1 MTTIHDVAKRAGVSP
16 VTVSRVI
23 NGASNVNTATREKV
37 EQAIRELGYVPNLS
51 ARSLRSRQTSTLAL
65 IVPDITNAFWTTVA
79 RGVEDTA
86 QAEGYS
92 VLLCNTDES
101 LAKQSGYLNAVL
113 QQRVDGVI
121 IAPYDSNPQ
130 NLSQLG
136 HLKTPLVVLDRRVEG
151 WEVDTVRTDS
161 ISGAFA
167 LTQHLIRLGHRQIAI
182 ISGPSVT
189 STAEERVAGYCL
201 ALEEAG
207 IPVDARLIRRG
218 EYRSISGRILTD
230 QLLDEGINLSAIVAG
245 NNVIA
250 LGVLESLQNH
260 GKTVPQDIALVC
272 FDELPDL
279 AHFFP
284 FLTVVVQPAYDM
296 GVNAAQL
303 LISRINA
310 NAPLHPRHVVL
321 PSRLALRYSCG
332 RFLKQA
338 GATAPDAAAAA
349 AGAVFLTPMK
359 DQSEKVLIKSLGN
372 AYSERLA
379 DYLPGLRSLGG
390 GDIRHVID
398 LDEADAG
405 GLARALL
412 HQEVERVPH
421 VEARIANKALLEFV
435 LQRSLP
441 YQQRDLESGKQA
453 IAPLDYVEFARRTG
467 LDAIPC
473 EINWLPGYL
482 PFDATR
488 EAHLLAAQVSQ
499 AFPPPPLT
507 EIFNR
512 LEEYLRAAQGTRIS
526 VYLSF
531 SGLFC
536 PALRAAGITSH
547 EEAAGPRLHALEQM
561 MDVLMRQQEKVI
573 RAVCDRFAGDV
584 AFTVIRDDLF
594 AWAEMSAQSSLLH
607 ETILPRLFRLVA
619 PIHEHSLVVGLN
631 SSGKLEEAL
640 PLLYKRGFGLI
651 QSMDLLCNN
660 LQEAREKWRGR
671 VAFIGG
677 FPLEELVSGSREAVE
692 ARVLELC
699 RGTAYG
705 GGFVLGAARDISAD
719 VRPELFLALA
729 RAVHRCKEQAVRAA

>member
-23 NGASNVNTATREKV
+23 NGASNVNTVTREKV

-121 IAPYDSNPQ
+121 IAPYDSDPK
-130 NLSQLG
+130 NLSPLG
-136 HLKTPLVVLDRRVEG
+136 NLKTPLVVLDRRVEG

-161 ISGAFA
+161 VSSAFA

-207 IPVDARLIRRG
+207 IPVEARLIRRG
-218 EYRSISGRILTD
+218 EYRSVSGRILTD

-279 AHFFP
+279 ARFYP

-303 LISRINA
+303 LLSRINA

-338 GATAPDAAAAA
+338 DSAASE
-349 AGAVFLTPMK
+349 VYLTPMK
-359 DQSEKVLIKSLGN
+359 DRSELVLIKPLGN

-379 DYLPGLRSLGG
+379 EYLPGLHPLSGG
-390 GDIRHVID
+390 EIRHVID
-398 LDEADAG
+398 LDEADASS
-405 GLARALL
+405 LAKALL
-412 HQEVERVPH
+412 HQEGERVPH

-482 PFDATR
+482 SFDATQ
-488 EAHLLAAQVSQ
+488 EASLLQAQVGQ

-512 LEEYLRAAQGTRIS
+512 LEGYLRAAQGTRIG

-531 SGLFC
+531 SGLFS
-536 PALRAAGITSH
+536 PALQAAGITL
-547 EEAAGPRLHALEQM
+547 EEAAGPQRHALEQM

-594 AWAEMSAQSSLLH
+594 AWAGMAAQSGLLQ
-607 ETILPRLFRLVA
+607 ETILPRLFRLIA
-619 PIHEHSLVVGLN
+619 PIREHSLLVGLN
-631 SSGKLEEAL
+631 SCGQVEEAL
-640 PLLYKRGFGLI
+640 PILYKRGFDLI
-651 QSMDLLCNN
+651 QSMDPRCNN
-660 LQEAREKWRGR
+660 LQEAREKWSGR
-671 VAFIGG
+671 IAFIGG

-692 ARVLELC
+692 ARVAELC
-699 RGTAYG
+699 REMARR

-729 RAVHRCKEQAVRAA
+729 RAVHRCRE